1 MWTLPIPS
9 VDDVDDQLTAALT
22 DSNDNLIYD
31 ISVAERAALMAV
43 YQAYDAL
50 LGQPGAALTP
60 AILAACRPHLAQ
72 AYDQV
77 QIGRRLASLRSTLI
91 GSTDV
96 CPYCGFGEPTQ
107 LDHYLPKID
116 YGEIAIYPHNLVPCC
131 GPCNNSKRTVQPG
144 VGQGSFIHPYFE
156 PLPETIFL
164 DAAVEFD
171 AEGALDVTFNIVEGS
186 VEEPLRTMLVY
197 QLVRLKLNDRY
208 PRQINKF
215 LSEQRVAIL
224 MVRETGEG
232 PGPVAEYFTRSA
244 ISLSQIFGP
253 NDWRVALVRA
263 LSQAEAFCADPG
275 SYLGQRGEA
284 PAEAL
289 PAM

>member
-1 MWTLPIPS
+1 MPS

-22 DSNDNLIYD
+22 DANENVIYD
-31 ISVAERAALMAV
+31 ISAAERAALMAV

-50 LGQPGAALTP
+50 HGQPNAVLTP
-60 AILAACRPHLAQ
+60 AVLAVCRPHLAQ

-77 QIGRRLASLRSTLI
+77 QIGRRLASLRADLL
-91 GSTDV
+91 GSTEV

-107 LDHYLPKID
+107 LDHFLPKIN
-116 YGEIAIYPHNLVPCC
+116 YGEIAIYPRNLVPCC

-144 VGQGSFIHPYFE
+144 IGQGSFIHPYFE
-156 PLPETIFL
+156 PLPATIFL
-164 DAAVEFD
+164 DAAVQFD

-186 VEEPLRTMLVY
+186 VEEPLLSMLRY

-208 PRQINKF
+208 PKQINKF

-224 MVRETGEG
+224 MVHETGEG

-244 ISLSQIFGP
+244 VSLSQIFGT

-263 LSQAEAFCADPG
+263 LSQTDVFCADPG
-275 SYLGQRGEA
+275 SYLGQRGA
-284 PAEAL
+284 VPAEAL
-289 PAM
+289 PA

>member
-1 MWTLPIPS
+1 MPS

-22 DSNDNLIYD
+22 DGYDNVIYD
-31 ISVAERAALMAV
+31 ISAAERAALMAV
-43 YQAYDAL
+43 YQAYDAF
-50 LGQPGAALTP
+50 LGQPDEALTP

-77 QIGRRLASLRSTLI
+77 QIGRRLASLRSALLAP
-91 GSTDV
+91 TDV

-156 PLPETIFL
+156 PMPDTVFL
-164 DAAVEFD
+164 DAAIQFD
-171 AEGALDVTFNIVEGS
+171 AEGALDVTFNIIEGS
-186 VEEPLRTMLVY
+186 VEDPLWNMLRY
-197 QLVRLKLNDRY
+197 QLVRLKLNERY

-232 PGPVAEYFTRSA
+232 PGPVANYFA
-244 ISLSQIFGP
+244 KNAVSLSQIFGP

-263 LSQAEAFCADPG
+263 LAQTEVFCADPG
-275 SYLGQRGEA
+275 SYLGNRGEA
-284 PAEAL
+284 APEAL
-289 PAM
+289 PAV